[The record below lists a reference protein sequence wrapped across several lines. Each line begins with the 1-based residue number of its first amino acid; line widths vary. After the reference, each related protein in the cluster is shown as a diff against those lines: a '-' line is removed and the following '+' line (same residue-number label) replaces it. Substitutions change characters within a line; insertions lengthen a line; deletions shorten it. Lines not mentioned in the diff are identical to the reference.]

1 MLKCKKAWVLL
12 ILIALCLS
20 GCVGKDVKDP
30 DTASDPLSAE
40 SSVVDVPAQVSVP
53 ILMYHHLADE
63 SNGASCMST
72 ALFEQHMDA
81 LCAAGYHTVSF
92 ADLINFVEHG
102 TDLPEKPIVITFD
115 DGYLSNYE
123 IAYPIL
129 QARDMKATIFII
141 GVSVGKTT
149 YKDTSYPIT
158 PHFTYE
164 QAKEMVD
171 SGLIEIQSHT
181 YDMHQWQPFEEG
193 PARVNATQMPWES
206 EEEYVRYFRDDIA
219 RSVKLIEENVGCDV
233 YALAYPGGARLGT
246 FRAALQ
252 RSGNQS
258 DIIGLRRDEYRGR
271 GRFGLPLL
279 HGTQRYHRTDFCC
292 RFGADVKRCGI
303 MISNGCV
310 RQREQRTDS
319 AYFFI

>member
-1 MLKCKKAWVLL
+1 MLKFKKAWVLL

-181 YDMHQWQPFEEG
+181 YDMHQWQPFEPG

-233 YALAYPGGARLGT
+233 YALAYPGGASSERSEQLCKEAGIKVTLLGGEGANSVIEGDPDCLYSMARNDIT
-246 FRAALQ
+246 EQVSAADLVQ
-252 RSGNQS
+252 MLKDAES
-258 DIIGLRRDEYRGR
+258 
-271 GRFGLPLL
+271 
-279 HGTQRYHRTDFCC
+279 
-292 RFGADVKRCGI
+292 
-303 MISNGCV
+303 
-310 RQREQRTDS
+310 
-319 AYFFI
+319 

>member
-1 MLKCKKAWVLL
+1 MLKFKKAWILL
-12 ILIALCLS
+12 ILVALYLS

-30 DTASDPLSAE
+30 GTASDTLSAE
-40 SSVVDVPAQVSVP
+40 SSVVDAPAQVSVP
-53 ILMYHHLADE
+53 ILMYHHLADK
-63 SNGASCMST
+63 SNGASCIST
-72 ALFEQHMDA
+72 TLFEQHMDA

-102 TDLPEKPIVITFD
+102 ADLPEKPIVITFD

-129 QARDMKATIFII
+129 QAREMKATIFII

-193 PARVNATQMPWES
+193 SARVNATQMPWES
-206 EEEYVRYFRDDIA
+206 EEDYVRYFQDDIA
-219 RSVKLIEENVGCDV
+219 RSVKLIEENVDCDV
-233 YALAYPGGARLGT
+233 YALAYPGGMSSARSEQLCKEAGIKVTLLGGAGT
-246 FRAALQ
+246 NIVIKDDPDCLYSMARY
-252 RSGNQS
+252 
-258 DIIGLRRDEYRGR
+258 DITPDLSASS
-271 GRFGLPLL
+271 LVQMLK
-279 HGTQRYHRTDFCC
+279 
-292 RFGADVKRCGI
+292 DVE
-303 MISNGCV
+303 S
-310 RQREQRTDS
+310 
-319 AYFFI
+319 